1 MFDIRNEEF
10 VFAVSPFERV
20 VDDEADP
27 VNHLWDWIKFF
38 VEFSVSGVKVQFQTE
53 FTVGELREL
62 RNQFSVHYKAVM
74 AQQEIKSFSFR
85 SQLNQLNMVLRKVTG
100 DDAVIVEYV
109 LRPEEHADSVQI
121 KGEFG
126 INESHFPDI
135 LRRLDEMIT
144 WPE

>member
-1 MFDIRNEEF
+1 MFDFRNEEF

-27 VNHLWDWIKFF
+27 VNHLWDWIKSF

-62 RNQFSVHYKAVM
+62 HNQFSAHYKAVI
-74 AQQEIKSFSFR
+74 AQQEIELFSFC
-85 SQLNQLNMVLRKVTG
+85 SQLNQLNMVLRKVTD

-109 LRPEEHADSVQI
+109 LRPEQHADSVQI
-121 KGEFG
+121 RGEFG
-126 INESHFPDI
+126 INESDFPDI

>member
-27 VNHLWDWIKFF
+27 VNHLRDWIKSF

-53 FTVGELREL
+53 FSVGELRAL
-62 RNQFSVHYKAVM
+62 REQFSAYYRAVV
-74 AQQEIKSFSFR
+74 AQQEIESFSFR
-85 SQLNQLNMVLRKVTG
+85 SQLNQLNMVLRKVSG
-100 DDAVIVEYV
+100 DDVVIIEYV

-121 KGEFG
+121 KGELA
-126 INESHFPDI
+126 INESYFPDI
-135 LRRLDEMIT
+135 LKRLDEMIA
-144 WPE
+144 WP

>member
-1 MFDIRNEEF
+1 MFDFRNEEF

-27 VNHLWDWIKFF
+27 VNHLWDWIKSF
-38 VEFSVSGVKVQFQTE
+38 VEFSVSRVKVQFQTE

-62 RNQFSVHYKAVM
+62 CNQFSAHYKAVV
-74 AQQEIKSFSFR
+74 AQQEIASFNFR
-85 SQLNQLNMVLRKVTG
+85 IQLNQLNMVLRKVTG
-100 DDAVIVEYV
+100 DEVVIVEYV
-109 LRPEEHADSVQI
+109 LRPEQHADSVQI

-126 INESHFPDI
+126 INESDFPEI
-135 LRRLDEMIT
+135 LRRLDEMIA

>member
-1 MFDIRNEEF
+1 MFDFRNEEF

-27 VNHLWDWIKFF
+27 VNHLWDWIKSF

-62 RNQFSVHYKAVM
+62 RNQFSAHHKAVM
-74 AQQEIKSFSFR
+74 AQQEIESFSFR

-126 INESHFPDI
+126 INESYFPDI
-135 LRRLDEMIT
+135 LKRLDEMID